1 MAVRLEIGELD
12 GFTQPRRFT
21 SEVVGEARGAP
32 DVRVVWVPQ
41 TGAFVERCEDNNR
54 RTIPCRRLPAHSP
67 PLLDQFRFHRAR
79 RPMRPIDPEVADGG
93 KRR

>member
-21 SEVVGEARGAP
+21 SEGVGEALGAP

-54 RTIPCRRLPAHSP
+54 RTNRCRRLPAHSP
-67 PLLDQFRFHRAR
+67 APLDQLDFRRAR
-79 RPMRPIDPEVADGG
+79 WPMRPIDPEVADGG